1 MKITDKTKALVEHYL
16 VATAT
21 AAIAIYQ
28 GGNHDIKK
36 VAWAALIGVFGPIVA
51 KINPKSAANKL
62 KA

>member
-1 MKITDKTKALVEHYL
+1 MKLTNVNKALIEHYL
-16 VATAT
+16 IATVT
-21 AAIAIYQ
+21 AGIAIYQ

-36 VAWAALIGVFGPIVA
+36 VAWAAVIGVVGPIIA